1 MPETLE
7 DLLMKQPPTAE
18 RPLLG
23 TIVLVVEDSRHACE
37 SLRLIC
43 QRSGARIRRAES
55 LGSAQRHLR
64 AYRPR
69 IAIIDM
75 GLPDGSGASLIA
87 DLDRGEP
94 RIEAIVAIS
103 GDESQAEAA
112 MEAGADLFLPKPF
125 ASVSAFQA
133 SLLSLLPASS
143 KPRRIAAPLEDE
155 ISPDPIALRD
165 DLSLI
170 TELLRTGPDAETC
183 DYAVGFLNGLGKSAD
198 DATIRTLAEKLARQG
213 TDIALQLASEL
224 QAHAHAIQVD

>member
-1 MPETLE
+1 MPDTLD

-23 TIVLVVEDSRHACE
+23 TVVLVVEDSRHACE

-75 GLPDGSGASLIA
+75 GLPDGSGASLIT
-87 DLDRGEP
+87 DLDRAEP
-94 RIEAIVAIS
+94 RIDAIVAIS
-103 GDESQAEAA
+103 GDEAQAAVA

-125 ASVSAFQA
+125 ASVSDFQA
-133 SLLSLLPASS
+133 SLLSLLPAHS
-143 KPRRIAAPLEDE
+143 KPKRIAAPLEDE

-170 TELLRTGPDAETC
+170 AELLRTGPDTETC
-183 DYAVGFLNGLGKSAD
+183 TYAAGFLAGLGKSAAD
-198 DATIRTLAEKLARQG
+198 PVVSKLAEKIARGG
-213 TDIALQLASEL
+213 TNVAMHLVGEIQT
-224 QAHAHAIQVD
+224 HAQKIQVD